1 MTSSASQFAMKI
13 QYTPFKITAIES
25 FTKTSTLVV
34 RKAPPLLASWVLM
47 WPKFYCC
54 MARFDFMVLI
64 LFTMER
70 KRTYY
75 HDIASKINQKTQ
87 RGNLM
92 SANEN
97 NIQNVSEF
105 VFLGKMSIT

>member
-1 MTSSASQFAMKI
+1 MGMTSSASQFAMKI

-25 FTKTSTLVV
+25 FTKTSSLVV
-34 RKAPPLLASWVLM
+34 RKAPPLLASWV
-47 WPKFYCC
+47 WPKFHCC
-54 MARFDFMVLI
+54 MARFDLMVLI
-64 LFTMER
+64 LFTMVR

-75 HDIASKINQKTQ
+75 HDIASEIDQKTQ

-92 SANEN
+92 STNEN

-105 VFLGKMSIT
+105 VFLGKMSVP